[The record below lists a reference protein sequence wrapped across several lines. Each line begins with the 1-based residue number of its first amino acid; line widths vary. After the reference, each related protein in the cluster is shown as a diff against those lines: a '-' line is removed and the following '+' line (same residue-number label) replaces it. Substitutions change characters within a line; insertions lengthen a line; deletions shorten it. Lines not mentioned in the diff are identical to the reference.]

1 MIIHYLYGCEINT
14 LHDVTVIDYRQSNNE
29 FQTWVVIIRVKRK
42 NDIPWWVFYGSLI
55 LKK

>member
-1 MIIHYLYGCEINT
+1 MIIPYLYGCEINT
-14 LHDVTVIDYRQSNNE
+14 LHDVTIIDYRQSNNE